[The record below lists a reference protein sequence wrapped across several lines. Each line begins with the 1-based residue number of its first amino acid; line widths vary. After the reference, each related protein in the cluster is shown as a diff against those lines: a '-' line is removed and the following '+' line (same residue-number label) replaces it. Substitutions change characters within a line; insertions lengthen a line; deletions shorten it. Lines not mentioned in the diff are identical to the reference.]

1 MRLLKLNYMARF
13 IKIIFLMLIVAL
25 SVVGCKNEEKE
36 DVEGNRTSLVG
47 KWAAELEDVEEG
59 EYTWIL
65 EFFKNGKGV
74 SLYIDKDGKETYS
87 FSWTADDDFLTIE
100 WEDDDGGSVFR
111 YQIKGNK
118 LILTDLIDGET
129 TVLYRK

>member
-47 KWAAELEDVEEG
+47 KWGAEFEDVEDG

-74 SLYIDKDGKETYS
+74 SLYIEKDGKETYS

-118 LILTDLIDGET
+118 LILTDLIEGET

>member
-1 MRLLKLNYMARF
+1 MKSMKSMTTVTRVF
-13 IKIIFLMLIVAL
+13 FLMLIVAL
-25 SVVGCKNEEKE
+25 SVAGCKKEEKDDLE
-36 DVEGNRTSLVG
+36 GDVDRQSLVG
-47 KWAAELEDVEEG
+47 KWAAEFEDDKVG

-74 SLYIDKDGKETYS
+74 SLYIEKHGKETYS

-111 YQIKGNK
+111 YQIKGKK
-118 LILTDLIDGET
+118 LTLTDLKEGET

>member
-25 SVVGCKNEEKE
+25 SVVGCKKEEKE

-47 KWAAELEDVEEG
+47 KWGAEFEDVEVG

-65 EFFKNGKGV
+65 EFFKNGRGV
-74 SLYIDKDGKETYS
+74 SLYIEKDGKETYS

>member
-1 MRLLKLNYMARF
+1 MKSMTTVTRVF
-13 IKIIFLMLIVAL
+13 FLMLIVAL
-25 SVVGCKNEEKE
+25 SVAGCKKEEKE
-36 DVEGNRTSLVG
+36 DLEGEVDRQSLVG
-47 KWAAELEDVEEG
+47 KWAAEFEDDKVG

-74 SLYIDKDGKETYS
+74 SLYIEKDGKETYS

-118 LILTDLIDGET
+118 LILTDLIEGET

>member
-1 MRLLKLNYMARF
+1 MARF
-13 IKIIFLMLIVAL
+13 IKIISLMLIVAL
-25 SVVGCKNEEKE
+25 SVVGCKKEEKE
-36 DVEGNRTSLVG
+36 DLEGDVERTSLVG
-47 KWAAELEDVEEG
+47 KWSGEFEDEDG

-74 SLYIDKDGKETYS
+74 DTFIDEDGKETYS

-111 YQIKGNK
+111 YQIKGKK
-118 LILTDLIDGET
+118 LTLTDLEEGGTICFISEMKPGE
-129 TVLYRK
+129 